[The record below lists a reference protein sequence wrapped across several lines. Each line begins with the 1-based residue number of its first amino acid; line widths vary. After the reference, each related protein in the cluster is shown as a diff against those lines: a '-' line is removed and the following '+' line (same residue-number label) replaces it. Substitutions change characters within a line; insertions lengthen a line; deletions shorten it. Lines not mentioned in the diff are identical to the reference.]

1 MRGACAALA
10 ALILMG
16 ASPAPVPS
24 GTEILNVSVS
34 PEPLRV
40 GKPVSIVVRTAPE
53 VTSVEGRVL
62 SFKFAVPKTGPG
74 TFSAHGRVPWYA
86 RLYHGTF
93 QMTFTATDENG
104 TRSEATA
111 TVRI

>member
-93 QMTFTATDENG
+93 HMTFTATDENG
-104 TRSEATA
+104 TRTEATA